1 MNLVTQAKIIAT
13 QKHVLDN
20 HQLYGFVPYTHHL
33 FDVAEWLAEYGFDDE
48 VIQAAAILHDILED
62 TRGKPNEMKKRDLEE
77 MFGEEVANLVWAVT
91 SEEGPNRKVRN
102 ALTYPKI
109 RAAGIR
115 AIAIKLADRLSN
127 VYSGGKAKDM
137 YKKEHADFRHGVYIH
152 IDEVDYGD
160 DAAGAVLDMQ
170 QQLDKELGFV

>member
-33 FDVAEWLAEYGFDDE
+33 FEVAEWLEDFGFDDDI
-48 VIQAAAILHDILED
+48 IQAAAILHDIIED
-62 TRGKPNEMKKRDLEE
+62 TRGKPNEMKKRDVEE
-77 MFGEEVANLVWAVT
+77 MFGSEVAELVWAVT

-109 RAAGIR
+109 REAGIR
-115 AIAIKLADRLSN
+115 ATAIKLADRIAN
-127 VYSGGKAKDM
+127 VSSGGNAFEM
-137 YKKEHADFRHGVYIH
+137 YKKEHKDFRYAI
-152 IDEVDYGD
+152 YRQD
-160 DAAGAVLDMQ
+160 DDDVFDMQ
-170 QQLDKELGFV
+170 EYLDQLLGWV

>member
-33 FDVAEWLAEYGFDDE
+33 FDVVDVLDDFGFFDE
-48 VIQAAAILHDILED
+48 IIQAAAILHDIIED
-62 TRGKPNEMKKRDLEE
+62 TRGKPNEMKKRDVEE
-77 MFGEEVANLVWAVT
+77 MFGDKVADLVWAVT

-109 RAAGIR
+109 RAAGVR
-115 AIAIKLADRLSN
+115 ATALKLADRIAN
-127 VYSGGKAKDM
+127 VSSGGNAYEM
-137 YKKEHADFRHGVYIH
+137 YKKEHSDFRHALYRQ
-152 IDEVDYGD
+152 D
-160 DAAGAVLDMQ
+160 DDDLFDMQ
-170 QQLDKELGFV
+170 QHLDQLLGWK